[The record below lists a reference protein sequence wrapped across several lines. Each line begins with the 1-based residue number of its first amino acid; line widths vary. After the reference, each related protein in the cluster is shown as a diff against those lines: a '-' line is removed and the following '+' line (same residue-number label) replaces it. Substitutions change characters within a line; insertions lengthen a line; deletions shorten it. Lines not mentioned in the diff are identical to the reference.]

1 MINDIRSGEVDFG
14 VLWGPL
20 AGYHA
25 TRGGDKLTVVPILE
39 EVPHA
44 EKLEYRITMGVRAGE
59 TTWKHQINEVI
70 AKRQGD
76 IDAVLLEY
84 GVPLIDE
91 DNKIITAA
99 RKPSN

>member
-1 MINDIRSGEVDFG
+1 
-14 VLWGPL
+14 
-20 AGYHA
+20 
-25 TRGGDKLTVVPILE
+25 
-39 EVPHA
+39 
-44 EKLEYRITMGVRAGE
+44 MGVRAGE
-59 TTWKHQINEVI
+59 TNWKHQINDVI

-91 DNKIITAA
+91 DNKMITAA

>member
-1 MINDIRSGEVDFG
+1 
-14 VLWGPL
+14 
-20 AGYHA
+20 
-25 TRGGDKLTVVPILE
+25 
-39 EVPHA
+39 VPHA